1 MTTKEFLL
9 DLPQKVNT
17 HALEGLNTLF
27 HFDLEGE
34 GGGQVTIKVNL
45 GHMTVEEGLV
55 GEPSCKINAK
65 EEDFKKL
72 IKGELNPMMAI
83 LTGKLKISNQLEMT
97 KFAKL
102 LGWM

>member
-9 DLPQKVNT
+9 NLPQKINP
-17 HALEGLNTLF
+17 ALLEGMNTVF

-34 GGGQVTIKVNL
+34 GGGQVTVNLNL

-55 GEPSCKINAK
+55 GEANCKITAT
-65 EEDFKKL
+65 EENFKKVL
-72 IKGELNPMMAI
+72 KGELNPMMAI
-83 LTGKLKISNQLEMT
+83 LTGKMKITNQMEMV

>member
-1 MTTKEFLL
+1 MTSKEFLL
-9 DLPQKVNT
+9 NLPQKVNA
-17 HALEGLNTLF
+17 HALEGLSTVF

-34 GGGQVTIKVNL
+34 EGGQVTINVNL
-45 GHMTVEEGLV
+45 GHMSVEEGLV

-72 IKGELNPMMAI
+72 LKGELNPMMAI
-83 LTGKLKISNQLEMT
+83 LTGKLKISNQIEMT
-97 KFAKL
+97 KFAKI